1 MPLTHLDFK
10 PEFSD
15 ARESFKCV
23 QSLDFDTVVV
33 VIQHGAH
40 QPDIIIST
48 SRGLECARRD
58 RRGGEKQVS
67 WALCL
72 PPMSPRARSKPLP
85 PSARKTGPRAQVW
98 PTKGGGVGISCSP
111 QGPGWLG
118 GTFCF
123 LSLTSASSK
132 YTQRVILC
140 RIMLLAYSSCLHS
153 KELRS
158 LRSSPES
165 RPCRSRSTARPRQP
179 PQPSSGCGLR
189 CDQRMGLGRGGEGPG
204 DKVALPFLKRPSC
217 FMQDHQIQLS
227 CVYCTRVLHLM
238 MCHSDH
244 TCPGFVYL
252 L

>member
-1 MPLTHLDFK
+1 MPGETEEAGRSRCPGLPACPTCHQG
-10 PEFSD
+10 PS
-15 ARESFKCV
+15 ANPSC
-23 QSLDFDTVVV
+23 
-33 VIQHGAH
+33 H
-40 QPDIIIST
+40 QPE
-48 SRGLECARRD
+48 R
-58 RRGGEKQVS
+58 QV
-67 WALCL
+67 
-72 PPMSPRARSKPLP
+72 PGHKFGQPR
-85 PSARKTGPRAQVW
+85 
-98 PTKGGGVGISCSP
+98 GVGISCSP

-118 GTFCF
+118 GTSWF

-204 DKVALPFLKRPSC
+204 DKAALPFLKRPSC
-217 FMQDHQIQLS
+217 SMQDRQIQLS

-238 MCHSDH
+238 MYHSDH